1 MDTKTLTKKLLG
13 FLLQLVFALYETEA
27 KLILQLIAQ
36 VKAEGLVGD
45 DARREVM
52 RRFRLHCGETLR
64 DSVVNFLIEAMV
76 VAGKP

>member
-36 VKAEGLVGD
+36 VKAEGLTGD
-45 DARREVM
+45 DARREVL
-52 RRFRLHCGETLR
+52 RRFRLHCGEAMR
-64 DSVVNFLIEAMV
+64 DSLVNFLIEAMV

>member
-1 MDTKTLTKKLLG
+1 MDTHSLTKNLLA

-36 VKAEGLVGD
+36 VKAEGLTGD
-45 DARREVM
+45 DARREVL
-52 RRFRLHCGETLR
+52 RRFRQHCGETLR
-64 DSVVNFLIEAMV
+64 DSVVNFLIEAAV